1 MSKKISAKQFC
12 DIYYLFW
19 KNKLTSPEQLLSKN
33 LNGQELHEFCEFYFK
48 QKLDE
53 STLQHFYSCRK
64 RDYILIGLAA
74 GFLFSIVTFKLLSTT
89 L

>member
-12 DIYYLFW
+12 EIYFLFW
-19 KNKLTSPEQLLSKN
+19 NKKLTSPEQLLSKN

-53 STLQHFYSCRK
+53 SSLQHFYSFRK
-64 RDYILIGLAA
+64 REYILIGLAL
-74 GFLFSIVTFKLLSTT
+74 GILFSILIFNLINTAL
-89 L
+89 